1 MRSDPEGILEAAF
14 QAYAMGDLPAAAA
27 YFAEDVIYAIYIDK
41 DVLPFGGEV
50 IGRAAILKVWQ
61 DIRLQFENLEYAPR
75 IVSCDDDIVRCQINF
90 AFRHRTSGEVID
102 GVLRIVAQVA
112 NGQIV
117 RYREY
122 HDQERLRAFM
132 RLVAGDVVTAP
143 EF

>member
-14 QAYAMGDLPAAAA
+14 QAYAMGDLPTAAA
-27 YFAEDVIYAIYIDK
+27 YFAEDAVYAIYIDK
-41 DVLPFGGEV
+41 DILPFAGEV
-50 IGRAAILKVWQ
+50 IGRSAILKVWQ
-61 DIRLQFENLEYAPR
+61 DLILPFELAHYAPR
-75 IVSCDDDIVRCQINF
+75 IISFDDDIVRCQVEF
-90 AFRHRTSGEVID
+90 AFRHRASGEVID

-132 RLVAGDVVTAP
+132 RLVAADVAQMP
-143 EF
+143 DF